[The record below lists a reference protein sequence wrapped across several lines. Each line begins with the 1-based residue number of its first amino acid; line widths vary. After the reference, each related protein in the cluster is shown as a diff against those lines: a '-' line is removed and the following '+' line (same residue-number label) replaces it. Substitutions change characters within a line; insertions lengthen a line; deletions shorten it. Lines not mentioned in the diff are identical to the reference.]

1 MGGKETRGGDLLE
14 MGAAGWPQTWC
25 QDEGIGTGEE
35 EEVEIGS
42 LRKCGL
48 I

>member
-1 MGGKETRGGDLLE
+1 MGGKEARGGDLLE
-14 MGAAGWPQTWC
+14 MGTAGRPQTWC
-25 QDEGIGTGEE
+25 QDEGNGIGEE
-35 EEVEIGS
+35 EEVDNGS